1 MPHFPPPPK
10 SSRRRERGG
19 VSRRLAACAATLLAA
34 LALASPAVPARNLAA
49 DGGRPGPS
57 EDGMTRGAVGD
68 AGAAPAFERL
78 DREAPAGAAAG
89 SAGAGEWPDCV
100 PSAPLVTFDG
110 GVTVSMCFEHER
122 EGAIERADA
131 LDFGL
136 GSGKSALLYFF
147 ERDNAEVL
155 VKVLD
160 GCAINGHRWVFVAP
174 VTTLAFNLR
183 VDDPASGRSWTHGNP
198 RGGGTAATASDLA
211 AFPCAG
217 TAVVGSS
224 AAGLEVGAGG
234 GAGPLPAARAPAGA
248 GTADPFPASAPI
260 RAGESAT
267 CVPVPVVTLD
277 GGYTV
282 RMCVEYD
289 GDGETEARNMRD
301 YGLDSRR
308 SALLYAFERDNAEV
322 LVKVLDGCAIN
333 GRRWVFV
340 APVTTLAFNLSID
353 PPGGGASW
361 THSNTF
367 GRTAPAR
374 SDLSAFDCAAEPA
387 PEPGGPNSYR
397 ARITGYSGDP
407 EDVEALL
414 TAEGVLRSAT
424 PDALGWFEFANLPAG
439 EYAVKIHAKGHRTFP
454 ARLIRVPA
462 GAAAEPFDL
471 TRIPTDPFVYHW
483 EEDQSTAGT
492 EYSAAVNRP
501 IEVELDGRPTAVVD
515 HTAANQL
522 RHAYNALL
530 VDTDAARWTQEH
542 AWRLLK
548 TMRAIPRDE
557 RKPHVAQYLPP
568 SRWLLTH
575 RHLEGDIEVS
585 RRGGETTVRLSTAAF
600 VNAERR
606 VARVEGKRGVWFSKR
621 LHHALVRYVT
631 DEGRDEDAYERI
643 FRERFGVTTVVEDYA
658 ALTAGVTD
666 EDASKFQKFHPRE
679 ILALLNAFEE
689 YPSGMHK
696 TPGLD
701 YLVRR
706 LDGLPHPRYP
716 QAGAV
721 AWTRAGYVEFMEKG
735 LRQGIDGMQR
745 LVLHE
750 KAHFLWEHVLD
761 DKTKEDWTEIGGW
774 YRTGRDEWRTTKQTE
789 FVSAYAHAHNPNEDM
804 AETISFFVL
813 NPDKLRS
820 RSAAKYEFVRDRI
833 MQGSIYVSRIRED
846 LTFTV
851 YNLYPDYVFPGKVR
865 RVDIRVEGAPHEDK
879 RLTVEIE
886 LHAADRVLEGASRA
900 ETRVFSDAGTF
911 FDLVLVPRDA
921 SGIWR
926 GGVGTVLSASIT
938 LNRSAKAGYWIAKQI
953 KIVDPAENER
963 FAGAEDFGWKL
974 YLENEEEDFVAP
986 KYVPGT
992 ARLEHGRDVVEG
1004 RAVQMLHASWGVK
1017 EDGGMR
1023 SCWAFLNDEIATT
1036 FSHQNRGSHDAVTN
1050 ECVVDFPMPEYMP
1063 SSRYTLNRID
1073 MEDAAGNL
1081 GRAEFQEGGPGE
1093 QPPSVRL
1100 RTSDPDTEPPELDL
1114 NRIEVDAKPT
1124 NPEAPNGETIV
1135 TIRFRVR
1142 DNISGYQIAYLK
1154 LRDPQGATHF
1164 AFHTPPD
1171 YGSLFSARDPTQWTT
1186 LVHTHILPAGSA
1198 PGLWGLY
1205 EMDLRDRASNFVSH
1219 NFTEVV
1225 RFEVE

>member
-1 MPHFPPPPK
+1 
-10 SSRRRERGG
+10 

-34 LALASPAVPARNLAA
+34 LALASAAVPARNLAA

-57 EDGMTRGAVGD
+57 EDGTTRGAVGD

-136 GSGKSALLYFF
+136 GNGKSALLYFF

-234 GAGPLPAARAPAGA
+234 GAGPLAAARAPAGA
-248 GTADPFPASAPI
+248 GPADPFPASAPI

-267 CVPVPVVTLD
+267 CVPAPVVTLD

-361 THSNTF
+361 THSNAF

-454 ARLIRVPA
+454 ARLVRVPS

-471 TRIPTDPFVYHW
+471 TPIPTDPFVYHW

-557 RKPHVAQYLPP
+557 RSGHLAQYLPP

-631 DEGRDEDAYERI
+631 DEGRDEEAYERI

-750 KAHFLWEHVLD
+750 KAHFLWEHVFD
-761 DKTKEDWTEIGGW
+761 DRMKEDWTE
-774 YRTGRDEWRTTKQTE
+774 
-789 FVSAYAHAHNPNEDM
+789 
-804 AETISFFVL
+804 L
-813 NPDKLRS
+813 
-820 RSAAKYEFVRDRI
+820 
-833 MQGSIYVSRIRED
+833 
-846 LTFTV
+846 
-851 YNLYPDYVFPGKVR
+851 
-865 RVDIRVEGAPHEDK
+865 
-879 RLTVEIE
+879 
-886 LHAADRVLEGASRA
+886 GAS
-900 ETRVFSDAGTF
+900 
-911 FDLVLVPRDA
+911 
-921 SGIWR
+921 
-926 GGVGTVLSASIT
+926 
-938 LNRSAKAGYWIAKQI
+938 
-953 KIVDPAENER
+953 
-963 FAGAEDFGWKL
+963 
-974 YLENEEEDFVAP
+974 
-986 KYVPGT
+986 
-992 ARLEHGRDVVEG
+992 AR
-1004 RAVQMLHASWGVK
+1004 
-1017 EDGGMR
+1017 
-1023 SCWAFLNDEIATT
+1023 T
-1036 FSHQNRGSHDAVTN
+1036 
-1050 ECVVDFPMPEYMP
+1050 
-1063 SSRYTLNRID
+1063 
-1073 MEDAAGNL
+1073 
-1081 GRAEFQEGGPGE
+1081 
-1093 QPPSVRL
+1093 
-1100 RTSDPDTEPPELDL
+1100 
-1114 NRIEVDAKPT
+1114 
-1124 NPEAPNGETIV
+1124 
-1135 TIRFRVR
+1135 
-1142 DNISGYQIAYLK
+1142 
-1154 LRDPQGATHF
+1154 
-1164 AFHTPPD
+1164 
-1171 YGSLFSARDPTQWTT
+1171 
-1186 LVHTHILPAGSA
+1186 
-1198 PGLWGLY
+1198 
-1205 EMDLRDRASNFVSH
+1205 
-1219 NFTEVV
+1219 
-1225 RFEVE
+1225 